1 MPRTKLRDRILP
13 GYTRLEEWLNS
24 ISHIVGGAFG
34 IIVLVMCLLI
44 SCFKGDG
51 WGIASSIVY
60 GVSTIVLYT
69 ISSIYHALKPEMA
82 KKVMQ
87 IIDHCA
93 VYLLIAGTYT
103 PILLVGLRKE
113 NAVLAW
119 VLFGFEWGM
128 AALCVTLNAV
138 DLKKYRVFSMILYI
152 IMGWCIIV
160 ALKPIIRVMTLPGF
174 LVLLAG
180 GISFTIGAV
189 LYGIGKKKRYMHS
202 VFHLFVLMGS
212 ILQFISI
219 VVYIL

>member
-1 MPRTKLRDRILP
+1 MPRTKLRDRVLP
-13 GYTRLEEWLNS
+13 GYTRIEEWFNS

-44 SCFKGDG
+44 SCYKGDG
-51 WGIASSIVY
+51 WSIAGSIVY

-113 NAVLAW
+113 NTVLEW

-128 AALCVTLNAV
+128 AALCVVLNAV
-138 DLKKYRVFSMILYI
+138 DLKKYRVFSMIIYI

-160 ALKPIIRVMTLPGF
+160 AIKPIIRVMSLPGF
-174 LVLLAG
+174 LILLAG

-189 LYGIGKKKRYMHS
+189 LYGLGKRKRYMHS

>member
-1 MPRTKLRDRILP
+1 MPRTKLRDRVLP
-13 GYTRLEEWLNS
+13 GYTRIEEWFNS

-44 SCFKGDG
+44 SCYKGDG
-51 WGIASSIVY
+51 WSIAGSIVY

-113 NAVLAW
+113 NTVLAW

-128 AALCVTLNAV
+128 AALCVVLNAV
-138 DLKKYRVFSMILYI
+138 DLKKYRVFSMVIYI

-160 ALKPIIRVMTLPGF
+160 AIKPIIRVMSLPGF
-174 LVLLAG
+174 LILLAG

-189 LYGIGKKKRYMHS
+189 LYGLGKRKRYMHS

-212 ILQFISI
+212 ILQFVSI

>member
-13 GYTRLEEWLNS
+13 GYTRLEEWFNS

-44 SCFKGDG
+44 SCYKGDG
-51 WGIASSIVY
+51 WRIAGSIVY

-113 NAVLAW
+113 NTVLAW

-128 AALCVTLNAV
+128 AALCVVLNAV
-138 DLKKYRVFSMILYI
+138 DLKKYRVFSMVIYI

-160 ALKPIIRVMTLPGF
+160 AIKPIIRVMSLPGF
-174 LVLLAG
+174 LILLAG

-189 LYGIGKKKRYMHS
+189 LYGLGKRKRYMHS

-212 ILQFISI
+212 ILQFVSI

>member
-1 MPRTKLRDRILP
+1 MPRTKLRDRVLP
-13 GYTRLEEWLNS
+13 GYTRLEEWFNS

-44 SCFKGDG
+44 SCYKGDG
-51 WGIASSIVY
+51 WSIAGSIVY

-113 NAVLAW
+113 NTVLAW

-128 AALCVTLNAV
+128 AALCVVLNAV
-138 DLKKYRVFSMILYI
+138 DLKKYRVFSMIIYI

-160 ALKPIIRVMTLPGF
+160 AIKPIIRVMSLPGF
-174 LVLLAG
+174 VILLAG

-189 LYGIGKKKRYMHS
+189 LYGLGKRKRYMHS

>member
-1 MPRTKLRDRILP
+1 MPRTKLRDRVLP
-13 GYTRLEEWLNS
+13 GYTRIEEWFNS

-44 SCFKGDG
+44 SCYKGDG
-51 WGIASSIVY
+51 WSIAGSIVY

-113 NAVLAW
+113 NTVLAW

-128 AALCVTLNAV
+128 AALCVVLNAV
-138 DLKKYRVFSMILYI
+138 DLKIYRVFSMIIYI

-160 ALKPIIRVMTLPGF
+160 AIKPIIRVMSLPGF
-174 LVLLAG
+174 LILLAG

-189 LYGIGKKKRYMHS
+189 LYGLGKRKRYMHS

>member
-1 MPRTKLRDRILP
+1 MPRTKLRDRVLP
-13 GYTRLEEWLNS
+13 GYTRLEEWFNS

-44 SCFKGDG
+44 SCYKGDG
-51 WGIASSIVY
+51 WGIAGSIVY
-60 GVSTIVLYT
+60 GISTIVLYT

-128 AALCVTLNAV
+128 AALCVALNAV
-138 DLKKYRVFSMILYI
+138 DLKKYRVFSMIIYI

-160 ALKPIIRVMTLPGF
+160 AIKPIIRVMSVPGF
-174 LVLLAG
+174 LLLLAG

-189 LYGIGKKKRYMHS
+189 LYGLGKRKRYMHS

-212 ILQFISI
+212 ILQFVSI
-219 VVYIL
+219 AVYIL

>member
-13 GYTRLEEWLNS
+13 GYTRLEEWFNS

-34 IIVLVMCLLI
+34 VIVLVMCLLI
-44 SCFKGDG
+44 SCYKGDG
-51 WGIASSIVY
+51 WGIAGSVVY
-60 GVSTIVLYT
+60 GVSTIILYT
-69 ISSIYHALKPEMA
+69 ISSIYHALRPEMA

-103 PILLVGLRKE
+103 PILLVGLRRE
-113 NAVLAW
+113 NAVLSW

-128 AALCVTLNAV
+128 AALCVALNAV
-138 DLKKYRVFSMILYI
+138 DLKKYRVFSMIIYI

-160 ALKPIIRVMTLPGF
+160 AIKPIIRVMTLPGF
-174 LVLLAG
+174 CLLLAG

-189 LYGIGKKKRYMHS
+189 LYGLGKRKRYMHS

-212 ILQFISI
+212 ILQFVSI
-219 VVYIL
+219 AVYIL

>member
-1 MPRTKLRDRILP
+1 MPRTKLRDRVLP
-13 GYTRLEEWLNS
+13 GYTRLEEWFNS

-44 SCFKGDG
+44 SCYKGDG
-51 WGIASSIVY
+51 WSIAGSIVY

-113 NAVLAW
+113 NTVLAW

-128 AALCVTLNAV
+128 AALCVVLNAV
-138 DLKKYRVFSMILYI
+138 DLKKYRVFSMIIYI

-160 ALKPIIRVMTLPGF
+160 AIKPIIRVMSLPGF
-174 LVLLAG
+174 LILLAG

-189 LYGIGKKKRYMHS
+189 LYGLGKRKRYMHS

>member
-1 MPRTKLRDRILP
+1 MPRTKLRDRVLP
-13 GYTRLEEWLNS
+13 GYTRLEEWFNS

-44 SCFKGDG
+44 SCYKGDG
-51 WGIASSIVY
+51 WGIAGSIVY
-60 GVSTIVLYT
+60 GISTIVLYT

-128 AALCVTLNAV
+128 AALCVVLNAV
-138 DLKKYRVFSMILYI
+138 DLKKYRVFSMIIYI

-160 ALKPIIRVMTLPGF
+160 AIKPIIRVMSVPGF
-174 LVLLAG
+174 LLLLAG

-189 LYGIGKKKRYMHS
+189 LYGLGKRKRYMHS

-212 ILQFISI
+212 ILQFVSI
-219 VVYIL
+219 AVYIL

>member
-1 MPRTKLRDRILP
+1 MPRTKLRDRTLP
-13 GYTRLEEWLNS
+13 NYTRLEEWFNS

-34 IIVLVMCLLI
+34 IIVLVMSLLI
-44 SCFKGDG
+44 SCYKGNG

-60 GVSTIVLYT
+60 GTSTIILYT
-69 ISSIYHALKPEMA
+69 ISSVYHALKPEMA

-119 VLFGFEWGM
+119 ILFGFEWGM
-128 AALCVTLNAV
+128 AALCVVLNAV

-160 ALKPIIRVMTLPGF
+160 AIKPIIRVMTIAGF

-189 LYGIGKKKRYMHS
+189 LYGLGKRKRYMHS

-212 ILQFISI
+212 ILQFVSI

>member
-1 MPRTKLRDRILP
+1 MPRTKLRDRVLP
-13 GYTRLEEWLNS
+13 GYTRLEEWFNS

-44 SCFKGDG
+44 SCYKGDG
-51 WGIASSIVY
+51 WSIAGSIVY

-113 NAVLAW
+113 NTVLAW

-128 AALCVTLNAV
+128 AALCVVLNAV
-138 DLKKYRVFSMILYI
+138 DLKKYRVFSMIIYI

-160 ALKPIIRVMTLPGF
+160 AIKPIIRVMSLPGF
-174 LVLLAG
+174 LILLAG

-189 LYGIGKKKRYMHS
+189 LYGLGKRKRYMHS

-212 ILQFISI
+212 ILQFVSI

>member
-1 MPRTKLRDRILP
+1 
-13 GYTRLEEWLNS
+13 
-24 ISHIVGGAFG
+24 
-34 IIVLVMCLLI
+34 
-44 SCFKGDG
+44 
-51 WGIASSIVY
+51 
-60 GVSTIVLYT
+60 
-69 ISSIYHALKPEMA
+69 MA

-119 VLFGFEWGM
+119 ILFGFEWGM
-128 AALCVTLNAV
+128 AALCVVLNAV

-160 ALKPIIRVMTLPGF
+160 AIKPIIRVMTIAGF

-189 LYGIGKKKRYMHS
+189 LYGLGKRKRYMHS

-212 ILQFISI
+212 ILQFVSI

>member
-1 MPRTKLRDRILP
+1 MPRTKLRDRVLP
-13 GYTRLEEWLNS
+13 GYTRIEEWFNS

-44 SCFKGDG
+44 SCYKGDG
-51 WGIASSIVY
+51 WSIAGSIVY

-113 NAVLAW
+113 NTVLAW

-128 AALCVTLNAV
+128 AALCVVLNAV
-138 DLKKYRVFSMILYI
+138 DLKKYRVFSMIIYI

-160 ALKPIIRVMTLPGF
+160 AIKPIIRVMSLPGF
-174 LVLLAG
+174 LILLAG

-189 LYGIGKKKRYMHS
+189 LYGLGKRKRYMHS